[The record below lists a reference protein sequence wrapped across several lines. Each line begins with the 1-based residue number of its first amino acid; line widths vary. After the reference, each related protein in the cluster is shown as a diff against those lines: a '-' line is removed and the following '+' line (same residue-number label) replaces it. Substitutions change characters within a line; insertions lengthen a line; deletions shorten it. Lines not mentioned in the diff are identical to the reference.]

1 MNQETKNKI
10 GDFIIS
16 NFGKI
21 ISILLLIHIFIG
33 FGFLLYNRIKNNDIK
48 YRYEIEDKEKQYK
61 SNEVYFGDEFIL
73 FFEGADGTYEVN
85 ENTVKIYSY
94 YVIDT
99 IDNKIKIITKD
110 TTLN

>member
-33 FGFLLYNRIKNNDIK
+33 FGFLLYNKINQKKDYK
-48 YRYEIEDKEKQYK
+48 YEIQDNKKNYK
-61 SNEVYFGDEFIL
+61 SNEVYFGDKFIL
-73 FFEGADGTYEVN
+73 FFEGGNGTYKDSEKM
-85 ENTVKIYSY
+85 VKIYSDY
-94 YVIDT
+94 KVDT
-99 IDNKIKIITKD
+99 NNNKINIITND
-110 TTLN
+110 TTSN